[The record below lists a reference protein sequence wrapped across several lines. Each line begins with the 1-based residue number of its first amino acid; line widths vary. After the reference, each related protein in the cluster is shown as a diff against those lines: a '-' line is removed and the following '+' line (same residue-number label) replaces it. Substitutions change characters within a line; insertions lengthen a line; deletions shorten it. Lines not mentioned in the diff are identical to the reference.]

1 LIKETRLNQKK
12 GNSKGKN
19 SFLNILYNQEKY
31 KEKNNKMDIR
41 KLLSIAKER
50 DASDLHITVGVSPV
64 LRINGNLKKLN
75 FPELTFEDVHEM
87 IYSIINDE
95 QKSKYKE
102 FHELDFSFE
111 LENVARF
118 RINIFQTRRGEAAAF
133 RLIPEKIKSLEELN
147 LPKEITYFTKKSKGF
162 VIVTGPTGSG
172 KTTTLATLI
181 DIINREKY
189 NHIITIEDPLEFI
202 HAHKNSVID
211 QREVGTHTDSFS
223 YALRSALRE
232 DPDVILV
239 GEMRDLET
247 ISMAVTAAE
256 TGHLVFSTLHTNS
269 AAETVERII
278 NVFPPYQQ
286 SQIRTQVAES
296 LLGIVAQTLLP
307 TIDGEGRVPA
317 IELMVAT
324 PAIRNIIREEKI
336 HQMPAII
343 QMGRKDGM
351 ISLDQSLKELLIEGK
366 ISREEA
372 IKKAID
378 KNVFMQTHRNF
389 KS

>member
-1 LIKETRLNQKK
+1 
-12 GNSKGKN
+12 
-19 SFLNILYNQEKY
+19 
-31 KEKNNKMDIR
+31 MDIR
-41 KLLSIAKER
+41 KLLSIAKQR
-50 DASDLHITVGVSPV
+50 NASDLHITVGVPPV

-75 FPELTFEDVHEM
+75 YPELTFEDVHEM
-87 IYSIINDE
+87 IYSIINDK
-95 QKSKYKE
+95 QKNKYKE

-118 RINIFQTRRGEAAAF
+118 RVNIFQTRRGEAAAF
-133 RLIPEKIKSLEELN
+133 RLIPEKIKSLAELN
-147 LPKEITYFTKKSKGF
+147 LPEELSFFTKKSNGF
-162 VIVTGPTGSG
+162 VLVTGPTGSG

-181 DIINREKY
+181 DIINRERY
-189 NHIITIEDPLEFI
+189 AHIITIEDPIEFI
-202 HAHKNSVID
+202 HSHKNCVID

-286 SQIRTQVAES
+286 SQVRTQVAES

-317 IELMVAT
+317 IELMITT
-324 PAIRNIIREEKI
+324 PAIKNIIRENKI
-336 HQMPAII
+336 YQMPAII

-372 IKKAID
+372 IIRAID
-378 KNVFMQTHRNF
+378 KKAFMQTHRNF
-389 KS
+389 QN